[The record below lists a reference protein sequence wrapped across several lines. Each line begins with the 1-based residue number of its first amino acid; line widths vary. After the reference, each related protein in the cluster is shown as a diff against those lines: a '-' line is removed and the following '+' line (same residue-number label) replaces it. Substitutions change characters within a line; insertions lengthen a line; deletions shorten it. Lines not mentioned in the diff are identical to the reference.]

1 MLGVLCGPRTARVL
15 ETLVFA
21 QMPLHLREI
30 ARRCGLQPIEVSRLL
45 DKYCKAK
52 IVVRE
57 KMGNLVLFSLNRSSQ
72 EGRLLEN
79 LVEKTRGV
87 IPSLSEAL
95 GGEKK
100 IKLAFVD
107 GSCAAQE
114 EGVKSDIDLLV
125 VASLEWPSV
134 AGLVTGVES
143 NCGREINYIVYSPE
157 EFERK
162 KKTPFLSRVLR
173 GKKIMLVGNLED
185 KDTNA

>member
-1 MLGVLCGPRTARVL
+1 MLGVLCGQRTARVL

-21 QMPLHLREI
+21 QTPLHLREI

-72 EGRLLEN
+72 EGGLLEN
-79 LVEKTRGV
+79 LIEKTRGV
-87 IPSLSEAL
+87 IPSLHEAL
-95 GGEKK
+95 AREKK
-100 IKLAFVD
+100 IELAFVY
-107 GSCAAQE
+107 GSFATQE
-114 EGVKSDIDLLV
+114 EGVKSDVDLLV
-125 VASLEWPSV
+125 VTSLDWSAV

-143 NCGREINYIVYSPE
+143 NCGREINYIVYSPQ

-162 KKTPFLSRVLR
+162 KKTPFLSRVLL
-173 GKKIMLVGNLED
+173 GEKIMLVGNLED
-185 KDTNA
+185 ENTNA